1 MKSFRSIYNSREKGK
16 SRYIERKDF
25 MEEPP
30 KKFFR
35 LAPGREVRLKHA
47 YIIKCEDVVKD
58 EETGE
63 IMELH
68 CTYDPE
74 TRSGMAKSNRKVKG
88 TLHWVSAA
96 HAIPAEVRLYDY
108 LFINDGEEDD
118 EEAEMVLNPN
128 SLECLTSCLVEPGLK
143 EAKPGDKFQFLRQ
156 GYFCV
161 DRDSTKEE
169 LVFNRIVSLRDTWA
183 RVKKRK
189 QK

>member
-1 MKSFRSIYNSREKGK
+1 M
-16 SRYIERKDF
+16 
-25 MEEPP
+25 
-30 KKFFR
+30 
-35 LAPGREVRLKHA
+35 
-47 YIIKCEDVVKD
+47 
-58 EETGE
+58 
-63 IMELH
+63 
-68 CTYDPE
+68 
-74 TRSGMAKSNRKVKG
+74 
-88 TLHWVSAA
+88 
-96 HAIPAEVRLYDY
+96 RLYDY